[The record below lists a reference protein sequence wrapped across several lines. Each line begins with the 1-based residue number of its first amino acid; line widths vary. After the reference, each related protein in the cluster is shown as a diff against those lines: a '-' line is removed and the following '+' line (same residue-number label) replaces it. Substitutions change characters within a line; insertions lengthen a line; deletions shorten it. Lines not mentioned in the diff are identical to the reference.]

1 MKNKECEF
9 NLSLEK
15 QLYWVNAI
23 NEHKDKDHGQDLLI
37 ELMAISSRF
46 HLEVIKFLRY
56 VINHSTEN
64 PGRICHLN
72 LKKTGFQACTCFQ
85 HELMREE
92 SKKLLGF
99 LVLVEDELTWYCS
112 FSREEMRGLI
122 EDLEAAFGAEEDSL
136 TGEI

>member
-1 MKNKECEF
+1 MKNNECDF

-15 QLYWVNAI
+15 QLYWVNGI
-23 NEHKDKDHGQDLLI
+23 NEHRDKDQAQDLLS
-37 ELMAISSRF
+37 ELMAISKWF

-56 VINHSTEN
+56 IINNSSEN

-85 HELMREE
+85 NELVAEE
-92 SKKLLGF
+92 SQKELGF
-99 LVLVEDELTWYCS
+99 LVFVEDELTWYWS
-112 FSREEMRGLI
+112 FSREQMRGLI
-122 EDLEAAFGAEEDSL
+122 NGLEAAFWAQEDSL